1 MHYYQFHI
9 GDYRSAT
16 GHLSNDEDLAYRRL
30 LDMYY
35 DSEQPIPLETHWV
48 ARRIRMD
55 IEVVETVLNDMFQ
68 RTENGW
74 RNGRCDSHIAEYHA
88 RAERNRVNGKG
99 GGRPK
104 TAKKNPVGS
113 QPQPSSNPAVSLTNT
128 QETNKP
134 GNQDKLSNARAKLEG
149 FDEFW
154 SAFDKNVERPGAERA
169 WAKINPD
176 GELVAQII
184 DAAHRYRQATP
195 DKAYRKHPATWL
207 NNQCW
212 NDEIV
217 FKPQG
222 GFYGSSNRTGS
233 VDRRSSLA
241 RAIDEGLDLL
251 G

>member
-113 QPQPSSNPAVSLTNT
+113 QPQPSDNPVVSLTIN

-134 GNQDKLSNARAKLEG
+134 ENQKEKTTQKRKSIERPENVSEQVWSDFLSQRKQLKADLTVTALEG
-149 FDEFW
+149 IKREADKIGW
-154 SAFDKNVERPGAERA
+154 SLEQVLVECTVRGWR
-169 WAKINPD
+169 
-176 GELVAQII
+176 GF
-184 DAAHRYRQATP
+184 
-195 DKAYRKHPATWL
+195 KADWIKEKT
-207 NNQCW
+207 
-212 NDEIV
+212 D
-217 FKPQG
+217 
-222 GFYGSSNRTGS
+222 GSSNRTGG